1 MHKHKDTSN
10 MPCSRLLITEAQVQT
25 VPGADVTARRCLPTT
40 QAKRVK
46 QVLSANSEAPLSVEE
61 LHNGVDFRSRIM
73 RYALPCHCCVVPN
86 VCCVPAPHEVLH

>member
-1 MHKHKDTSN
+1 MW
-10 MPCSRLLITEAQVQT
+10 T
-25 VPGADVTARRCLPTT
+25 VPWADVIARMYFLVT

-73 RYALPCHCCVVPN
+73 RYTLRCHCRIVPCV
-86 VCCVPAPHEVLH
+86 C